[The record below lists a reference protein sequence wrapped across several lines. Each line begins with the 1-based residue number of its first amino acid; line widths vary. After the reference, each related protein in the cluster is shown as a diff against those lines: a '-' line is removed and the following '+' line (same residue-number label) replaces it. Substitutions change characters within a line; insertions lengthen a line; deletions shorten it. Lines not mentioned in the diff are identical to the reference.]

1 MLTTVIEPRF
11 SDTDALG
18 HISNTA
24 FPIWF
29 EDSRTSLFKIFHPTL
44 DVKTWPLIIARTEID
59 FLAQSYWPKEVIV
72 KTYISKIGNS
82 SCTMIHEAWQQDK
95 MVAKGLAIMIYFD
108 YQLSKSMTIPD
119 EIREQLKVYIQES
132 R

>member
-1 MLTTVIEPRF
+1 MLITLIEPRF

-24 FPIWF
+24 FPVWF
-29 EDSRTSLFKIFHPTL
+29 EESRVKIFKVFHPTL

-59 FLAQSYWPKEVIV
+59 FLAQSYWGSEVTV
-72 KTYISKIGNS
+72 KTYISKLGNS
-82 SCTMIHEAWQQDK
+82 SCTILHEAWQKNK

-108 YQLSKSMTIPD
+108 YKLNQSVTIPHD
-119 EIREQLKVYIQES
+119 IREQLTVYMQNS
-132 R
+132 